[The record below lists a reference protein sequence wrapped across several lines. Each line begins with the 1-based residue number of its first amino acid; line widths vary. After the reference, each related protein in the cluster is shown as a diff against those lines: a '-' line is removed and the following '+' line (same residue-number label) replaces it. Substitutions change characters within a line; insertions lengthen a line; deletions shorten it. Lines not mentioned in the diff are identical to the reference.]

1 MDLRFRR
8 YMVSGVVFKLASLT
22 KKRQTG
28 VPLKEI
34 SFASFSANDK
44 LCVVQCLKQYE
55 AMTSQF
61 RSVTPHRAAPLFLS
75 YVKPHKPVITQR
87 LAHWI
92 KDLLKEA
99 GVNTEVFKAHSV
111 RGATT
116 SAALDKGVHI
126 SDILSIADARSLL
139 SRVFTTVHQWM
150 RVHLLKECLCS
161 D

>member
-1 MDLRFRR
+1 MIIR
-8 YMVSGVVFKLASLT
+8 VAFKLASLT

-28 VPLKEI
+28 TPLKEI

-61 RSVTPHRAAPLFLS
+61 RSVTPQRAAPLFLS
-75 YVKPHKPVITQR
+75 YVKPHKPVTTQR

-111 RGATT
+111 RGTTT

-126 SDILSIADARSLL
+126 SDILSKADW
-139 SRVFTTVHQWM
+139 SRESTFQRFYYIPSM
-150 RVHLLKECLCS
+150 RVQLLKECLWS